1 MIIAVLILVSCY
13 EVSQGTTERSHNVT
27 PSSTR
32 VKVRKVLYG
41 VTLVSLVLYIIYAF
55 MFMQS
60 MNSQLQKVLD
70 KVRYIDYTKYI
81 K

>member
-1 MIIAVLILVSCY
+1 MIIAVLILASCY
-13 EVSQGTTERSHNVT
+13 EVSQGITERSHNVT

-32 VKVRKVLYG
+32 VKARKVLYG

-60 MNSQLQKVLD
+60 MNS
-70 KVRYIDYTKYI
+70 
-81 K
+81 